1 MPRILLYGK
10 GTENRTRV
18 GGLKVRYFT
27 TKLCPQNLAGD
38 QGFEPRN
45 AGIKIR
51 CLRPTWRIPNVWWT
65 VRESNSQS
73 RLAKPMLSHL
83 TNSPVERVGRVELRI
98 IGLEGRWTPLVLS
111 TRIEIGSPT
120 WARTTDQQINSLL
133 LYRLSYWGIY
143 LEHRVRFELTTL
155 RICNPLHLTTL
166 PPVHKA
172 Y

>member
-38 QGFEPRN
+38 QGFEPWD

-51 CLRPTWRIPNVWWT
+51 CLGPTWRIPNVWWT

-120 WARTTDQQINSLL
+120 WEVFGWQTWARTRDRSVNSRL
-133 LYRLSYWGIY
+133 LYQLSYMPIFFSANNFLY
-143 LEHRVRFELTTL
+143 LIFFALCVG
-155 RICNPLHLTTL
+155 
-166 PPVHKA
+166 V
-172 Y
+172 